1 MFTFLSLDLP
11 SRPPLA
17 VQRGLSPR
25 PRWSAIM
32 AATLELT
39 HERVDDVPLLL
50 GFLIK
55 LHFPEILDRH
65 LPLHPLHQGLSNGWL
80 ITVWIAYI
88 LSQAD
93 HRKSHVQEWV
103 DRLEHTLEILI
114 GQAIRPVEFGDDRLT
129 LVLKRLSVPEVWQ
142 ELEAALW
149 RIQCEVYAL
158 PPIERVHLDA
168 TTSFGYHAIDDDG
181 LMQLGHSK
189 DHRPD
194 LPQIK
199 LMAAVAEPSGL
210 FLAGD
215 VHPGHAADDPL
226 YLPLYRR
233 VRTLLGQTGLLDTG
247 DCKMAALE
255 TRAEIAATGDFY
267 LTRLPLTGE
276 VAAQFTAW
284 VEAALTGAAAA
295 QLVAIR
301 VEEELVAAGY
311 EFERSQSAVV
321 DQTVHTWTER
331 VQIIRSESLAQSQA
345 GALQR
350 RLEKAEA
357 ALRGLTPPLGPGR
370 TQFTTGWELE
380 RAVAAVLVE
389 HQVEGL
395 LEVSF
400 AREETS
406 RTKYVGRGRGG
417 PNRPKTTQWDIR
429 YQITEVRRAEPAIQQ
444 RVARLGWQVQVTN
457 VPAQRLSLADS
468 LWTYRGGWCGER
480 LFHLL
485 KDQPLGIRPLYVR
498 RDDQIQGLTH
508 LVTLALRVLM
518 LFEVLVRRGQQ
529 ESGEKLKG
537 LYPGQAKQVTDRPT
551 AKRVLEAISRTEMT
565 LTQMVIG
572 GEVHWHLK
580 TLPVLVKQVLGYLG
594 LSEAVYTRL
603 AINSG

>member
-1 MFTFLSLDLP
+1 M
-11 SRPPLA
+11 
-17 VQRGLSPR
+17 VV
-25 PRWSAIM
+25 
-32 AATLELT
+32 TLELT
-39 HERVDDVPLLL
+39 HERIDDVPLLV

-55 LHFPEILDRH
+55 LHFPEILDAH
-65 LPLHPLHQGLSNGWL
+65 LPPHPLHQGLSNGWL

-199 LMAAVAEPSGL
+199 LMAAAALPGDL

-215 VHPGHAADDPL
+215 VHPGNAADDPL

-233 VRTLLGQTGLLDTG
+233 VRPWLGQTGLLYVG

-255 TRAEIAATGDFY
+255 TRAEIAANGDFY

-276 VAAQFTAW
+276 VAAQFTSW
-284 VEAALTGAAAA
+284 VEAALTGDA
-295 QLVAIR
+295 VKKV
-301 VEEELVAAGY
+301 VEIQSEEKLIAKGY
-311 EFERSQSAVV
+311 EFERPQTAVV
-321 DQTVHTWTER
+321 GQREQTWTER
-331 VQIIRSESLAQSQA
+331 VQIIRSEAAAQSQA
-345 GALQR
+345 AALER
-350 RLEKAEA
+350 RLEQA
-357 ALRGLTPPLGPGR
+357 AAAVRSLTPPPGPGR
-370 TQFTTGWELE
+370 SQFTTNWELE
-380 RAVAAVLVE
+380 RAVAAVLAE
-389 HQVEGL
+389 QDVEGL
-395 LEVSF
+395 LEASWE
-400 AREETS
+400 RQETS

-429 YQITEVRRAEPAIQQ
+429 YQITAVRRNEAAI
-444 RVARLGWQVQVTN
+444 RHRIERMGWQIQVIN
-457 VPAQRLSLADS
+457 LPAERMSLGEA
-468 LWTYRGGWCGER
+468 LFTYRGGWSAER
-480 LFHLL
+480 LFHLF
-485 KDQPLGIRPLYVR
+485 KDQPLGIRPFYVR
-498 RDDQIQGLTH
+498 RDDQILGLTH
-508 LVTLALRVLM
+508 LVTLALRVLT
-518 LFEVLVRRGQQ
+518 LFEMLVRRGQAQ
-529 ESGEKLKG
+529 SDEKLPG
-537 LYPGQAKQVTDRPT
+537 LYPGQAQRVTDRPT
-551 AKRVLEAISRTEMT
+551 AKRVLEAISRAQIT
-565 LTQMVIG
+565 LTQVESNS
-572 GEVHWHLK
+572 EVRWHL
-580 TLPVLVKQVLGYLG
+580 TPLPKLVKRVLAYLG
-594 LSEAVYTRL
+594 LSAAVYTRL
-603 AINSG
+603 VINST